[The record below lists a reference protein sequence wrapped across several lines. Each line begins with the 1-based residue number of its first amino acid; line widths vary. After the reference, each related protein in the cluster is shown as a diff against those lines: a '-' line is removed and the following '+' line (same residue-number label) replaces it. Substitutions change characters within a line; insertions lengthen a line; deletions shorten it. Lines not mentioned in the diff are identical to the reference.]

1 MGVSGGYN
9 LIGRVL
15 VCGTRSCGFKS
26 RYPPLE
32 LCYLNLV
39 VIMLLLLKI
48 FFCFLLVFPFIPR
61 ALVKQASFFAVL
73 FFFFFSLILW
83 FFFNS
88 ASYLTPMSIACWTW
102 FGTYSLCF
110 GVDAMALFFIIL
122 TTFIFVICVVSAF
135 QSVKK
140 NLQAYLFLLFLIEF
154 LLLGTF
160 SVLDFFV
167 FYILFESVLLPM
179 FLLIGFWGSNARRMK
194 AAYYLFLY
202 TLFGSLFLLVS
213 LLLIGFQLGTFN
225 WYFLLVSDISYTR
238 ELFLWPGIF
247 LAFAIKV
254 PMFPFHIWLP
264 EAHVEAP
271 TGGSIILAS
280 LLLKL
285 GVFGFLRF
293 LLPLFPYGTLY
304 YSSFVILFA
313 LLGVFYS
320 SFVALRQID
329 LKRIIAY
336 SSIAHMNFGL
346 VGLFS
351 LTLDGLTGG
360 YLLMLGH
367 GLISGALFFLVG
379 VLYDRYK
386 SRILFYYS
394 GLALRM
400 PLFAGF
406 FFFFSISNIAFPGTF
421 NFVAELLV
429 FLGAGV
435 SNFVSFFLILVSLL
449 GTTAFTFWLYNRIA
463 FGTFR
468 FYFVPGV
475 ATPLGVFDLTRL
487 EGCLL
492 LFLALLTLLGGI
504 FPMFFLGA
512 LDAGLFYY
520 FI

>member
-1 MGVSGGYN
+1 
-9 LIGRVL
+9 
-15 VCGTRSCGFKS
+15 
-26 RYPPLE
+26 
-32 LCYLNLV
+32 
-39 VIMLLLLKI
+39 MLLLLEL
-48 FFCFLLVFPFIPR
+48 FFLFLCIFPFVPKSYLQQI
-61 ALVKQASFFAVL
+61 SFYGAL
-73 FFFFFSLILW
+73 FFFFFSLGLW
-83 FFFNS
+83 FFFN
-88 ASYLTPMSIACWTW
+88 ATLFLTPVSVSCWSW
-102 FGTYSLCF
+102 FGDYLLCF
-110 GVDAMALFFIIL
+110 GVDSMALFFIIL
-122 TTFIFVICVVSAF
+122 TTFICLICVIAAF

-140 NLQAYLFLLFLIEF
+140 NLHQYLFLLFMIEF

-179 FLLIGFWGSNARRMK
+179 FLLIGFWGSNVRRMK

-225 WYFLLVSDISYTR
+225 WYFLLLGEFSYLR

-293 LLPLFPYGTLY
+293 LLPLFPLGTLY
-304 YSSFVILFA
+304 YSSLVLIFA

-336 SSIAHMNFGL
+336 SSIAHMNFGI

-367 GLISGALFFLVG
+367 GLISGALFYLVG
-379 VLYDRYK
+379 ILYDRYK
-386 SRILFYYS
+386 TRILFYYT
-394 GLALRM
+394 GLTVRM
-400 PLFAGF
+400 PLFSGF
-406 FFFFSISNIAFPGTF
+406 FFFFSIANIAFPGTF

-435 SNFVSFFLILVSLL
+435 SNFVSFLLILVSLL

-463 FGTFR
+463 FGTLR
-468 FYFVPGV
+468 FYFPLGLR
-475 ATPLGVFDLTRL
+475 TPLCFFDLTRL
-487 EGCLL
+487 EFGIL
-492 LFLALLTLLGGI
+492 LFFGVLTLLGGI
-504 FPMFFLGA
+504 FPCVFLSN
-512 LDAGLFYY
+512 LDNGLFYY
-520 FI
+520 FV

>member
-1 MGVSGGYN
+1 
-9 LIGRVL
+9 
-15 VCGTRSCGFKS
+15 
-26 RYPPLE
+26 
-32 LCYLNLV
+32 
-39 VIMLLLLKI
+39 MLLLLKS
-48 FFCFLLVFPFIPR
+48 FGVFLICFPFLPTH
-61 ALVKQASFFAVL
+61 LVRVVSFWGSLGVFV
-73 FFFFFSLILW
+73 FSLFLW

-88 ASYLTPMSIACWTW
+88 SLIFVPESSACVSW
-102 FGTYSLCF
+102 FGDYLLCF

-122 TTFIFVICVVSAF
+122 TTFIFFICVLASF

-140 NLQAYLFLLFLIEF
+140 NLKQYLFLLFLIEF

-167 FYILFESVLLPM
+167 FYVLFESVLLPM
-179 FLLIGFWGSNARRMK
+179 FLLIGFWGSNVRRMK

-202 TLFGSLFLLVS
+202 TLLGSLFLLLS
-213 LLLIGFQLGTFN
+213 LLLIGAQVGTFN
-225 WYFLLVSDISYTR
+225 WYFLLTSDISVTR

-247 LAFAIKV
+247 FAFAVKV
-254 PMFPFHIWLP
+254 PMFPFHVWLP

-285 GVFGFLRF
+285 GVYGFLRF
-293 LLPLFPYGTLY
+293 LVPLFPFGTLY
-304 YSSFVILFA
+304 YSSLVVIFA

-336 SSIAHMNFGL
+336 SSVAHMNFGI

-367 GLISGALFFLVG
+367 GLVSGALFFLVG

-386 SRILFYYS
+386 TRICFYYS

-400 PLFAGF
+400 PLFATF
-406 FFFFSISNIAFPGTF
+406 LFFFSISNIAFPGTF
-421 NFVAELLV
+421 NFVSELLV
-429 FLGAGV
+429 FMGAGV

-449 GTTAFTFWLYNRIA
+449 GTTGFTFWLYNRLA

-468 FYFVPGV
+468 YFGSARTLVSSLNVYFY
-475 ATPLGVFDLTRL
+475 DLTRL
-487 EGCLL
+487 EFGILV
-492 LFLALLTLLGGI
+492 FFTILTLLGGL
-504 FPMFFLGA
+504 FPGLFLGY
-512 LDAGLFYY
+512 LDHGLFYY
-520 FI
+520 FV